1 MHPVSEWV
9 EDFGLLELVNA
20 GVAPM
25 TIVDSHK
32 ARFWGQFFE
41 NLDVREDLALRR
53 GGEIA
58 WAIRK
63 SSPQLKQE
71 LNAFVR
77 KHRKGT
83 LFGNVVYK
91 RYLEDNR
98 WVANTLDAQGQLR
111 FHELEKLFQ
120 RYGAQY
126 DLDWLL
132 LAAQAY
138 QESGLDQSRRSRA
151 GAIGVM
157 QLLPAT
163 AREVGFPDIDDV
175 ENNIHA
181 GVRYLRR
188 VMDHYLADQDID
200 PAQRQLLALAAYNA
214 GPTRIR
220 RLRGKAEAAGLDPN
234 VWFQNMEVVAARHI
248 GAEPV
253 RYVSNIVKYYVA
265 YHLLAQRAEL
275 GQSPTPV
282 SRQ

>member
-1 MHPVSEWV
+1 
-9 EDFGLLELVNA
+9 
-20 GVAPM
+20 
-25 TIVDSHK
+25 
-32 ARFWGQFFE
+32 
-41 NLDVREDLALRR
+41 
-53 GGEIA
+53 
-58 WAIRK
+58 
-63 SSPQLKQE
+63 
-71 LNAFVR
+71 
-77 KHRKGT
+77 
-83 LFGNVVYK
+83 
-91 RYLEDNR
+91 
-98 WVANTLDAQGQLR
+98 
-111 FHELEKLFQ
+111 
-120 RYGAQY
+120 
-126 DLDWLL
+126 
-132 LAAQAY
+132 
-138 QESGLDQSRRSRA
+138 
-151 GAIGVM
+151 M

-188 VMDHYLADQDID
+188 VMDHYLADPDID